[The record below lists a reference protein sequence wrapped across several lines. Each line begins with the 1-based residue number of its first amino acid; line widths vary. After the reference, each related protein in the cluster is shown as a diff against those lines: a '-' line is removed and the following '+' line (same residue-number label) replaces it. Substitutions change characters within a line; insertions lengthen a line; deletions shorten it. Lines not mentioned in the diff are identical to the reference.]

1 MAEACV
7 ERCAEL
13 GYTRYNAVLGESH
26 ILVYRDWVSTDE
38 ITGWLRTL
46 PHSANSGDIYARLAG
61 DRA

>member
-26 ILVYRDWVSTDE
+26 ILVHPGWVRAEE
-38 ITGWLRTL
+38 ITGWLRSL
-46 PHSANSGDIYARLAG
+46 PQSANSGDIYARLPGGGA
-61 DRA
+61 